1 MVNSIHVFFRV
12 HQKRFSRSKR
22 SNASG
27 MWTDQL
33 VHSSVDYHEVIDH
46 LFVIFA
52 VDATVGTNGFA
63 LKQFHVCQ
71 EMKSIIIFGILV
83 SLVAN
88 WAGFYGVLECN
99 ELVVH
104 FDLSGRDVIVIFI
117 SACCNNFGAIVSIL
131 DIAFA
136 IQQNYILTDHSIYR

>member
-104 FDLSGRDVIVIFI
+104 FDLSGPRVPGTNSWWKKKAKGCDRRKRLVLCM
-117 SACCNNFGAIVSIL
+117 SYS
-131 DIAFA
+131 
-136 IQQNYILTDHSIYR
+136 